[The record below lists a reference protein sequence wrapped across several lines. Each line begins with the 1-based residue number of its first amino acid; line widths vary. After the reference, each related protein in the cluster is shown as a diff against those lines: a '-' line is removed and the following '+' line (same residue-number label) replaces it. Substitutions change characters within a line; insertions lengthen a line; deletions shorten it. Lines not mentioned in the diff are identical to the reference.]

1 MNKYQK
7 KILTLISMIGV
18 VVLAITLIASQTMDK
33 APTYEVTQLESEI
46 TKFPGKLVVIDP
58 GHGGYDDGS
67 IGLDGT
73 FEKELTLTVSKKVR
87 DILQTHNV
95 TVKMTRDSD
104 EVSWVNDNE
113 EDLQA
118 RLDIATKADAD
129 LMVSLHC
136 NFSEEEPKY
145 VMGSEIYANQEQ
157 KDSLKLAKSITEE
170 LKKLSPQL
178 ENRNIKFDP
187 LHLTYFNTVPTII
200 VEMGFISNQDDL
212 NYLKN
217 ESSQDIL
224 AEKIAQGILNY
235 LNQE

>member
-1 MNKYQK
+1 MNRYKR
-7 KILTLISMIGV
+7 KILTLSSLIGV
-18 VVLAITLIASQTMDK
+18 VVLAIVLIVSQTMDK
-33 APTYEVTQLESEI
+33 IPTYEVAQLESDI
-46 TKFPGKLVVIDP
+46 TKFSGKLVVIDA

-67 IGLDGT
+67 IGLDGIL
-73 FEKELTLTVSKKVR
+73 EKELTLTMSKKVR
-87 DILQTHNV
+87 DILQKHNI
-95 TVKMTRDSD
+95 TVKMTRESD
-104 EVSWVNDNE
+104 EVSWVSDNA

-118 RLDIATKADAD
+118 RLDIASKAEAS

-136 NFSEEEPKY
+136 NFSEEEPQY
-145 VMGSEIYANQEQ
+145 VRGSEIYANQEQ
-157 KDSLKLAKSITEE
+157 KESLNLATSITEE

-187 LHLTYFNTVPTII
+187 LHLTYFNVVPTII

-212 NYLKN
+212 NYLQN
-217 ESSQDIL
+217 EASQDKL